1 MDADTASAVP
11 WIHVFQQG
19 VQSFHAAA
27 EVCGTWQ
34 KGSGFPS
41 PAAEDTWLLE
51 TPVAAAGGNAKQIG
65 VREDKDVSA
74 PVHSFL

>member
-1 MDADTASAVP
+1 MPIRQVLCPGYMFFSKECRAST
-11 WIHVFQQG
+11 QQQRC
-19 VQSFHAAA
+19 V
-27 EVCGTWQ
+27 GTWK